1 MSDTKKS
8 ILLSAL
14 GLFARDGYEAV
25 PVSAIAAKQRLHPLG
40 AAVCLWLFHDP
51 RGQQRLSPGHHKPQ
65 LVVGYPQGHP

>member
-25 PVSAIAAKQRLHPLG
+25 PVRKCHSGRAGHNEG
-40 AAVCLWLFHDP
+40 CAV
-51 RGQQRLSPGHHKPQ
+51 
-65 LVVGYPQGHP
+65 